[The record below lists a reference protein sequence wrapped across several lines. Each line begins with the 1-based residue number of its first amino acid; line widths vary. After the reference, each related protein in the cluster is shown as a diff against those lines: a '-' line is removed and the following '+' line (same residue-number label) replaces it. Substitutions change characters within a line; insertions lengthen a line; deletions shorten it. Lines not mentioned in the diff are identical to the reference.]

1 MSRKS
6 RAYARGIRAMYKLL
20 LIAAVVSVVVFAV
33 LGTCKLLERPDYA
46 PIEPGEEIRVQG
58 MLDHAEK
65 MHYHAGRGR
74 VRPCGYRLFFTDIAP
89 VEVRYGWYEAGDL
102 TALEEGTRCTILVSP
117 NSPERALYLAIG
129 EDEDVRVP
137 LATGLEGMAR
147 AYQGSLNAAI
157 ALYALGAV
165 LAIGLTVL
173 YAVKMR
179 NAPPIK

>member
-6 RAYARGIRAMYKLL
+6 RAYAQGVRAMYKLL
-20 LIAAVVSVVVFAV
+20 LIGAAVSAAVFAV

-58 MLDHAEK
+58 TLDHVEK

-74 VRPCGYRLFFTDIAP
+74 VRPCGYKLFFADIAP
-89 VEVRYGWYEAGDL
+89 VEVRYGWHEAGDL
-102 TALEEGTRCTILVSP
+102 TALEKGTQCTVLVSP
-117 NSPERALYLAIG
+117 NDPERALYLALG

-137 LATGLEGMAR
+137 LETGLAGMAR
-147 AYQGSLNAAI
+147 AYQGSLNAAL
-157 ALYALGAV
+157 ALYALGAA

-173 YAVKMR
+173 YAVKMKH
-179 NAPPIK
+179 APPIK